1 MHERFKTTIANAV
14 ALAFE
19 YVIGTDAVRLH
30 SPQPKVSRRDSWIG
44 CVDVGDGALRVSL
57 AFSAELARQVAATMF
72 ALPGAQVTD
81 ADIEDAVGELCS
93 IVSGKVKILAV
104 PGVDMALPKVLLD
117 SGEDL
122 PGTDAQVLCELPFSV
137 GTNWLLLTLER
148 DRYADVAA

>member
-1 MHERFKTTIANAV
+1 M
-14 ALAFE
+14 
-19 YVIGTDAVRLH
+19 
-30 SPQPKVSRRDSWIG
+30 
-44 CVDVGDGALRVSL
+44 
-57 AFSAELARQVAATMF
+57 
-72 ALPGAQVTD
+72 
-81 ADIEDAVGELCS
+81 
-93 IVSGKVKILAV
+93 SGKVKILAV